1 MEIIKQQKLNGAPR
15 AATPTKGKCMSYNI
29 EQIKQ
34 GIKLHCIDTNKFKTN
49 LMSVIITVPLNRE
62 KITFD
67 TIIPSVLKRG
77 TEKLKSQEDIS
88 KKLENMYGASFDC
101 GVEKIGDNHV
111 IKFYLESLNDNFI
124 PQNNV
129 GVDVHIDPPKTLNQ
143 SINLLLDIIFNPLTE
158 NNKFKDEYVESEKN
172 NIKLLIESKI
182 DNKDQ
187 YALNRCIEEMYKDEP
202 YGLYKYGYVEDLE
215 KINSDNLYNYY
226 LELVNTSKIDIFVSG
241 QIPKQEVI
249 EIVKNNENIKKLK
262 GRQPNYIVNNEQ
274 TEDKESAQEKEIQ
287 DKMDITQ
294 GKLVIG
300 LDVKLNKDN
309 SKFPISMYN
318 VILGESATSKLFQ
331 NVREKASLA
340 YTARSNYVRQ
350 KNNIYIRCGI
360 EIENYEK
367 ALEIIKEQLE
377 EMRSGNFT
385 EKDLQNAKKYM
396 ISGLQSVQDEQDS
409 EITYY
414 IGQELSGKLTT
425 FDEYIEQVNKVNME
439 EVQNVANNIKINTI
453 YFLRN

>member
-1 MEIIKQQKLNGAPR
+1 MKTKKQ
-15 AATPTKGKCMSYNI
+15 
-29 EQIKQ
+29 EIKQ
-34 GIKLHCIDTNKFKTN
+34 GIKLHTINTNKFKTN
-49 LMSVIITVPLNRE
+49 LVAIFLTVPITRE
-62 KITFD
+62 NVTFN
-67 TIIPSVLKRG
+67 SVLSSVLRRG
-77 TEKLKSQEDIS
+77 SKNMPTQEQIS
-88 KKLENMYGASFDC
+88 KELENMYGASFDC
-101 GVEKIGDNHV
+101 GIEKIGDNHV

-124 PQNNV
+124 PENN
-129 GVDVHIDPPKTLNQ
+129 DISTLKD
-143 SINLLLDIIFNPLTE
+143 SLDLLLDIIFNPYLE
-158 NNKFKDEYVESEKN
+158 NNKFKDEYVEAEKN

-187 YALNRCIEEMYKDEP
+187 YALNRCIEEMYKNKP
-202 YGLYKYGYVEDLE
+202 YGLYKYGYTEDLD

-226 LELVNTSKIDIFVSG
+226 LEIINTSKIDIFVSG
-241 QIPKQEVI
+241 ELEKEKIAEV
-249 EIVKNNENIKKLK
+249 VKNNENIKNLK
-262 GRQPNYIVNNEQ
+262 ERNPNHIVNNEQ
-274 TEDKESAQEKEIQ
+274 TEDKENVQEKEIEE
-287 DKMDITQ
+287 KMDIGQ

-300 LDVKLNKDN
+300 LDVELKDYN
-309 SKFPISMYN
+309 SKFPVSMYN

-367 ALEIIKEQLE
+367 ALSIIKEQLE
-377 EMRSGNFT
+377 DMKKGKFT
-385 EKDLQNAKKYM
+385 EEDLANAKKYM

-425 FDEYIEQVNKVNME
+425 FEEYMEQVNKVSIE
-439 EVQNVANNIKINTI
+439 EVKKVANSININTI

>member
-1 MEIIKQQKLNGAPR
+1 
-15 AATPTKGKCMSYNI
+15 MSYNT

-49 LMSVIITVPLNRE
+49 LMSVIITLPLSRE
-62 KITFD
+62 KVTFD
-67 TIIPSVLKRG
+67 TVIPAVLKRG
-77 TEKLKSQEDIS
+77 TANLKSQEEIA

-101 GVEKIGDNHV
+101 GIEKIGDNHV

-124 PQNNV
+124 PENN
-129 GVDVHIDPPKTLNQ
+129 DISTLKD
-143 SINLLLDIIFNPLTE
+143 SLDLLLDIIFNPYLE
-158 NNKFKDEYVESEKN
+158 NNKFKDEYVEAEKN

-187 YALNRCIEEMYKDEP
+187 YALNRCIEEMYKNKP
-202 YGLYKYGYVEDLE
+202 YGLYKYGYTEDLD

-226 LELVNTSKIDIFVSG
+226 LEIINTSKIDIFVSG
-241 QIPKQEVI
+241 ELEKEKIAEV
-249 EIVKNNENIKKLK
+249 VKNNENIKNLK
-262 GRQPNYIVNNEQ
+262 ERNPNHIVNNEQ
-274 TEDKESAQEKEIQ
+274 TEDKENVQEKEIEE
-287 DKMDITQ
+287 KMDIGQ

-300 LDVKLNKDN
+300 LDVELKDYN
-309 SKFPISMYN
+309 SKFPVSMYN

-367 ALEIIKEQLE
+367 ALSIIKEQLE
-377 EMRSGNFT
+377 DMKKGKFT
-385 EKDLQNAKKYM
+385 EEDLANAKKYM

-425 FDEYIEQVNKVNME
+425 FEEYMEQVNKVSIE
-439 EVQNVANNIKINTI
+439 EVKKVANSININTI